1 MRSTVVTLALLL
13 VPAASAHA
21 AETSRSPLAGYQ
33 VKKKTLTSQA
43 LGEER
48 PYLVALP
55 DSYAQASDQRY
66 PVVYVLD
73 GPGQG
78 GHTARTAAALAAD
91 GIIPEVMLVAV
102 PNLSDETRARDLTPP
117 GLHQDHEKPDSP
129 LGRGDVF
136 LAFLRDELIPKV
148 ERDYRTAPFRML
160 AGHSRSGVFV
170 LYSLIAEPAL
180 FDARFAHSAPVWR
193 EDEALVKRLDTFLA
207 TSPELTGDLFLSV
220 GGAETEKMRTG
231 LDHAAA
237 LLKAKAPQGLRWW
250 LEVTPDADHSNNAQ
264 RSMPVGL
271 RHMRERLSPPSGM
284 RAP

>member
-1 MRSTVVTLALLL
+1 MRSIVLPLALLL
-13 VPAASAHA
+13 LPAAAA
-21 AETSRSPLAGYQ
+21 RTAETARSPLAGYQ
-33 VKKKTLTSQA
+33 VDKKSLTSEA

-48 PYLVALP
+48 PYLVAVP
-55 DSYAQASDQRY
+55 DSYAQATDRRY
-66 PVVYVLD
+66 PVLYVLD

-78 GHTARTAAALAAD
+78 GHTARTAAALAAE
-91 GIIPEVMLVAV
+91 GVMPEVMLVAV

-148 ERDYRTAPFRML
+148 ERAYRTARFRML

-170 LYSLIAEPAL
+170 VYSLIAEPAL

-193 EDEALVKRLDTFLA
+193 EDEALVKRLETFLSA
-207 TSPELTGDLFLSV
+207 SPELKGDLFLSV
-220 GGAETEKMRTG
+220 GGAETERMRAG
-231 LDHAAA
+231 LDHAGAV
-237 LLKAKAPQGLRWW
+237 LKAKAPKALRWW

-264 RSMPVGL
+264 RSMPAGL
-271 RHMRERLSPPSGM
+271 RHIGARLSP
-284 RAP
+284 